1 MLSKVAERMY
11 WLGRYIERAENIAR
25 LVNVNASLQL
35 DLPRGVKPPWH
46 GLTDIFDQTEEFL
59 KTHKTVD
66 ERSVIKFILADND
79 NSSSLISTVR
89 FARENARTTREIL
102 PTEAFELITELQF
115 FANERISDA
124 LGRAGRHE
132 YLAKVV
138 NHCHQLT
145 GALFGTMS
153 HDLGYAYI
161 RLGRN
166 VERADMTTR
175 ILDVTSTQILTKE
188 LQLPETYDTAL
199 WMSVLRSMSAYQ
211 MYRQHV
217 TERVNAEDVVEFLLQ
232 DSHFPRSVA
241 HCIGELKAC
250 CSELPR
256 NEEPQRALASL
267 ARKVADVNVADV
279 LKTGLR
285 AYIDDFQLDLAGVH
299 NEIANTWFNF
309 DHRSFK
315 LPRHAEQQLT

>member
-11 WLGRYIERAENIAR
+11 WLGRYVERAENIAR

-59 KTHKTVD
+59 QAPKTAD
-66 ERSVIKFILADND
+66 ERSVIKFILADKD
-79 NSSSLISTVR
+79 NASSLLSTVR

-102 PTEAFELITELQF
+102 PTEAFELITELHH
-115 FANERISDA
+115 FANERINDA

-132 YLAKVV
+132 YLASIV
-138 NHCHQLT
+138 NQCHQLT

-199 WMSVLRSMSAYQ
+199 WMSVLRSISAYQ

-217 TERVNAEDVVEFLLQ
+217 TDRVNAEDVVEFLLQ
-232 DSHFPRSVA
+232 DRHFPRSVA
-241 HCIGELKAC
+241 HCISELKSC

-256 NEEPQRALASL
+256 NEEPLRALASV
-267 ARKVADVNVADV
+267 ARKVADVDVAEV
-279 LKTGLR
+279 LESGLR
-285 AYIDDFQLDLAGVH
+285 GYIDDFQLELAGVH
-299 NEIANTWFNF
+299 DEIANTWFNF
-309 DHRSFK
+309 DHSSVR
-315 LPRHAEQQLT
+315 LPRNAEQQIA

>member
-1 MLSKVAERMY
+1 MLSRVAERMY
-11 WLGRYIERAENIAR
+11 WLGRYVERAENIAR

-59 KTHKTVD
+59 KSHKTVD
-66 ERSVIKFILADND
+66 ERSVIKFVLADND
-79 NSSSLISTVR
+79 NASSLISSVN
-89 FARENARTTREIL
+89 FARQNARTTREIL
-102 PTEAFELITELQF
+102 PTEAFELITELKH
-115 FANERISDA
+115 FASERINDA

-132 YLAKVV
+132 YLEKIV
-138 NHCHQLT
+138 NQCHQLT

-153 HDLGYAYI
+153 HGLGYTYI

-175 ILDVTSTQILTKE
+175 ILDVTSTQILAKE

-232 DSHFPRSVA
+232 DNHFPRSVA
-241 HCIGELKAC
+241 HCIGELKSC

-256 NEEPQRALASL
+256 NGEPLRVLASL
-267 ARKVADVNVADV
+267 SRKVADVNVAEV
-279 LKTGLR
+279 LETGLR

-299 NEIANTWFNF
+299 NEIANNWFNF
-309 DHRSFK
+309 DHRSFR
-315 LPRHAEQQLT
+315 LPRNEERQFA